1 MSSVHFAADRPE
13 RPEDSPNRRDFLYVA
28 TACFGV
34 VGTVAALWPL
44 IDQMRPDA
52 SELAAGG
59 PVDVDVSKISPGQ
72 QVTIRWR
79 GKPVFIIDR
88 PDAALKTLRDAA
100 LLGQLSD
107 PDSTVEQQPNYA
119 RNWSRAVNPRYAVL
133 VGVCTHL
140 GCIPLFQP
148 QADPGRQWFGGYFCP
163 CHGSKYDLAGRVY
176 RNVPAPYN
184 LPVPPY
190 HFTSPTNLRIGE
202 NPPGETFDFNSIVQV

>member
-13 RPEDSPNRRDFLYVA
+13 RPHDNPNRRDFLYIA

-34 VGTVAALWPL
+34 VGTGAALWPF

-52 SELAAGG
+52 SALAAGG
-59 PVDVDVSKISPGQ
+59 PVDVDVSKIGPGQ
-72 QVTIRWR
+72 QVTVRWR
-79 GKPVFIIDR
+79 GTPVFIIDR
-88 PDAALKTLRDAA
+88 PDAALKTLQDPILVAM
-100 LLGQLSD
+100 LSD
-107 PDSTVEQQPNYA
+107 PDSTVEQQPPYA
-119 RNWSRAVNPRYAVL
+119 RNWSRSVNPRYAVL

-148 QADPGRQWFGGYFCP
+148 QADPSREWFGGYFCP

-176 RNVPAPYN
+176 NHVPAPYN

-202 NPPGETFDFNSIVQV
+202 NPPGESFDFSSIVQV